1 LKTSAAGGL
10 AVTAALLAWLWPIG
24 IGGKMP
30 IGGDVTNFF
39 LGLMAVLGESLRE
52 GRLAVWNDLWGYGFP
67 GLAESQMGVFYPP
80 HVILY
85 KFLDTETAYVA
96 SLVLHTLWGGLGAF
110 WAGRKLGISSLGSA
124 LAAFSWSTCGFFLI
138 HLAHPWGYTT
148 GCWMPWAWGLAWL
161 ILAPVGSARP
171 ALPLLLSLVLVFQV
185 LPGHFQLAF
194 LTQFTLGLILVWA
207 VMESWGGRLASGI
220 SGASSGIF
228 PSWRRAGGVV
238 FALAAVFPL
247 AALQLWPTARLAGLA
262 AGQLDFEYLSGF
274 ASTPF
279 HLVNYVAPGLFHRSP
294 LWRPLVWD
302 PFHTSPEEHLA
313 YIGLIPLFL
322 ACMTMVREWRRDPSV
337 RLLTL
342 LVMVTLILS
351 LGPYVPGFRLLIA
364 LPGFTFFRAPSRWGL
379 ATALAL
385 ALLAGKGF
393 DRWREWPRPGRS
405 LWWFSMVAIGW
416 TVAVLGLLELGL
428 LSTTRPG

>member
-1 LKTSAAGGL
+1 
-10 AVTAALLAWLWPIG
+10 
-24 IGGKMP
+24 M
-30 IGGDVTNFF
+30 
-39 LGLMAVLGESLRE
+39 
-52 GRLAVWNDLWGYGFP
+52 
-67 GLAESQMGVFYPP
+67 
-80 HVILY
+80 
-85 KFLDTETAYVA
+85 
-96 SLVLHTLWGGLGAF
+96 
-110 WAGRKLGISSLGSA
+110 
-124 LAAFSWSTCGFFLI
+124 
-138 HLAHPWGYTT
+138 
-148 GCWMPWAWGLAWL
+148 
-161 ILAPVGSARP
+161 
-171 ALPLLLSLVLVFQV
+171 LVFQV

-194 LTQFTLGLILVWA
+194 LTQFAIVLILVWA
-207 VMESWGGRLASGI
+207 VMESWGARRIGGV
-220 SGASSGIF
+220 SGASIETVL
-228 PSWRRAGGVV
+228 SWRRAGGVV
-238 FALAAVFPL
+238 LALAAVFPL

-262 AGQLDFEYLSGF
+262 AGQRDFDYLSGF

-322 ACMTMVREWRRDPSV
+322 ACMTMVRESRRDPTV

-351 LGPYVPGFRLLIA
+351 LGPYMPGFRLLIT
-364 LPGFTFFRAPSRWGL
+364 LPGFSFFRAPSRWSL

-405 LWWFSMVAIGW
+405 LWWFSVVAIGW

-428 LSTTRPG
+428 LSTLKTGLAGCGSRVSAGVRCDAVDPVIRALKP